1 MNKSVLITA
10 IMLLCNTL
18 FAQTDPAI
26 PHLTKKGNSTQLIVD
41 GKPTVLLSA
50 ELSNS
55 AGSSM
60 EYMEPYWPALKRLHL
75 NSVIA
80 PVYWELIEPQEGRY
94 DFTAM
99 DELIFKAREHNMKL
113 VLLWFASWKNAG
125 SSYPPGWV
133 REDSRRFP
141 RRQTMEGENTNALSC
156 FAEASWSADAK
167 AFAATMKH
175 LKEIDGTQHTVVAIQ
190 VQNEPGVR
198 FMPRDFSPEANKH
211 FGSKVPTQLTSFL
224 GKNKSRLIPEL
235 EAIWKKSGYETNGT
249 WSEIF
254 GDDANEVFM
263 AWYIGSYIEKVT
275 VAGKKEYALPMYA
288 NAWLEPN
295 ANAKPGDYPS
305 GGPTARMVPIY
316 QAAAPHIDFLAPDIY
331 RADFDVVCDR
341 YKRMDNPLFIPETRR
356 GPNMAANVFY
366 AVGEG
371 ALCFSPFGIDKWLNS
386 PDTLALGKSYKLL
399 SDLIPV
405 ITEYQGSGNM
415 KGFLVPSGETR
426 ILEMGDYQL
435 KVEAQKD
442 RPIPAYGLIIAKS
455 NDEFL
460 AAGEGCAISFLSKST
475 AQPNA
480 ELLWAYELVFSNGE
494 WIRQRR
500 LNGDETGTGSNHN
513 IQLQFWT
520 GKPIVLTTKIFAYE

>member
-1 MNKSVLITA
+1 
-10 IMLLCNTL
+10 
-18 FAQTDPAI
+18 
-26 PHLTKKGNSTQLIVD
+26 
-41 GKPTVLLSA
+41 
-50 ELSNS
+50 
-55 AGSSM
+55 
-60 EYMEPYWPALKRLHL
+60 
-75 NSVIA
+75 
-80 PVYWELIEPQEGRY
+80 
-94 DFTAM
+94 
-99 DELIFKAREHNMKL
+99 
-113 VLLWFASWKNAG
+113 
-125 SSYPPGWV
+125 
-133 REDSRRFP
+133 
-141 RRQTMEGENTNALSC
+141 
-156 FAEASWSADAK
+156 
-167 AFAATMKH
+167 
-175 LKEIDGTQHTVVAIQ
+175 
-190 VQNEPGVR
+190 
-198 FMPRDFSPEANKH
+198 
-211 FGSKVPTQLTSFL
+211 
-224 GKNKSRLIPEL
+224 
-235 EAIWKKSGYETNGT
+235 
-249 WSEIF
+249 
-254 GDDANEVFM
+254 
-263 AWYIGSYIEKVT
+263 
-275 VAGKKEYALPMYA
+275 MYA

-435 KVEAQKD
+435 KVEALKD
-442 RPIPAYGLIIAKS
+442 RPIPAYGLIIARS

-460 AAGEGCAISFLSKST
+460 AAGEGCAITFLSKST
-475 AQPNA
+475 AQPHA
-480 ELLWAYELVFSNGE
+480 ELLWAYELVFSNGQ